1 MLATTCSLFAV
12 AAVTFNISPVCTTR
26 GAVNSSTVLFALTA
40 LVLKRLNVAGDD
52 SASVIV
58 NVIVSALPE
67 SSDTRIDFTM
77 PVVNSGA
84 VYSVVALVVVRSFF
98 AFVYTLAI
106 ILKTTLPLR
115 VDLMNL
121 HFLRP
126 CPVD

>member
-1 MLATTCSLFAV
+1 
-12 AAVTFNISPVCTTR
+12 
-26 GAVNSSTVLFALTA
+26 FALTA

-67 SSDTRIDFTM
+67 SSDTRIDFTI

-84 VYSVVALVVVRSFF
+84 VYNVVTLVVVRSFF

-106 ILKTTLPLR
+106 ILRTTLPLR